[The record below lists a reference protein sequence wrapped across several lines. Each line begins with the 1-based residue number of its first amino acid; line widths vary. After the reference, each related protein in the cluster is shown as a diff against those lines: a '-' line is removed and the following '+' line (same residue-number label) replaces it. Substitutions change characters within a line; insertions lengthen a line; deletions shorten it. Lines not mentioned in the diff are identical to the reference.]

1 MAQRNI
7 YIRSSPPS
15 AKQSQLADWLWM
27 NLGLQVRVSDIII
40 NTRNGTA
47 SLRVGGSGRHCRDA
61 QSSLSAK
68 IAFEGQLL
76 TFERSQPSPMKVTVN
91 QITIE
96 LPDGKDRVQPQ
107 RYPQTKRHRFTEIV
121 SNLSAPFQDGMHF
134 AIF

>member
-1 MAQRNI
+1 MRKNMAQRNI
-7 YIRSSPPS
+7 YIRNFPPS

-47 SLRVGGSGRHCRDA
+47 SLRV
-61 QSSLSAK
+61 SSSDIAAMLNLHLGK

-96 LPDGKDRVQPQ
+96 LPDGKTEYNRNGIRKLSVTGSQ
-107 RYPQTKRHRFTEIV
+107 R
-121 SNLSAPFQDGMHF
+121 
-134 AIF
+134 